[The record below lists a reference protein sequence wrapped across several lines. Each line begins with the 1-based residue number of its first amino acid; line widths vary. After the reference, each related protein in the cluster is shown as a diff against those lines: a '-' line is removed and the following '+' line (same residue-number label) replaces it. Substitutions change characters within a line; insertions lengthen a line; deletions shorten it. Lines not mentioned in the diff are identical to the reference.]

1 VSYINRSFLAR
12 PHSVYGQPSN
22 EQHETV
28 SAQRRQNRIGEEEGR
43 SVDGRHQAERLS
55 GQIHRVYT

>member
-1 VSYINRSFLAR
+1 MPYINRTFLAH

-22 EQHETV
+22 EQHEAV

-43 SVDGRHQAERLS
+43 SVNGRHQAERLH
-55 GQIHRVYT
+55 GQIHQVYT

>member
-1 VSYINRSFLAR
+1 MPHISRRYFTH

-28 SAQRRQNRIGEEEGR
+28 SAQRRQNRIG
-43 SVDGRHQAERLS
+43 
-55 GQIHRVYT
+55 